1 MVALLTKEFQAE
13 EDGGIIE
20 NIAGEILEGLSNT
33 LLASTK
39 SSAESL
45 SETTKNVTEVN
56 VLYLFYFYATC
67 SKGFSRMMPR
77 QNRYNIEIDVTLKQ
91 IVRASR

>member
-1 MVALLTKEFQAE
+1 MVALLTKESQAE

-39 SSAESL
+39 SSVESL

-56 VLYLFYFYATC
+56 VLYLFYFYTTMFQ
-67 SKGFSRMMPR
+67 GF
-77 QNRYNIEIDVTLKQ
+77 Q
-91 IVRASR
+91 

>member
-1 MVALLTKEFQAE
+1 MVALLTKESQAE

-45 SETTKNVTEVN
+45 NETTKNVTEVN
-56 VLYLFYFYATC
+56 VLYFFYFYAIMFH
-67 SKGFSRMMPR
+67 GF
-77 QNRYNIEIDVTLKQ
+77 Q
-91 IVRASR
+91 

>member
-45 SETTKNVTEVN
+45 NETTKNVTEVN
-56 VLYLFYFYATC
+56 VLYFFYFHATIFH
-67 SKGFSRMMPR
+67 GF
-77 QNRYNIEIDVTLKQ
+77 Q
-91 IVRASR
+91 

>member
-1 MVALLTKEFQAE
+1 MVALLTKESQAE

-20 NIAGEILEGLSNT
+20 NIAGEILEGLSNA

-45 SETTKNVTEVN
+45 NETTKNVTEVN
-56 VLYLFYFYATC
+56 VLYFFYFYATMFR
-67 SKGFSRMMPR
+67 GF
-77 QNRYNIEIDVTLKQ
+77 Q
-91 IVRASR
+91 

>member
-56 VLYLFYFYATC
+56 VLYLFYFYATMFQ
-67 SKGFSRMMPR
+67 GF
-77 QNRYNIEIDVTLKQ
+77 Q
-91 IVRASR
+91 

>member
-1 MVALLTKEFQAE
+1 MTKESQAE

-45 SETTKNVTEVN
+45 NETTKNVTEVN
-56 VLYLFYFYATC
+56 VLYLFNFYATIFR
-67 SKGFSRMMPR
+67 GF
-77 QNRYNIEIDVTLKQ
+77 Q
-91 IVRASR
+91 

>member
-1 MVALLTKEFQAE
+1 MVALLTKESQAE

-20 NIAGEILEGLSNT
+20 NIAGEILEGLSST

-45 SETTKNVTEVN
+45 NETTKNVTEVN
-56 VLYLFYFYATC
+56 VLYLFYFHAT
-67 SKGFSRMMPR
+67 KFHGF
-77 QNRYNIEIDVTLKQ
+77 Q
-91 IVRASR
+91 

>member
-1 MVALLTKEFQAE
+1 MVALLTKESQAE

-45 SETTKNVTEVN
+45 NETTKYVTEVN
-56 VLYLFYFYATC
+56 VLYLFYFYATMFR
-67 SKGFSRMMPR
+67 GF
-77 QNRYNIEIDVTLKQ
+77 Q
-91 IVRASR
+91 

>member
-1 MVALLTKEFQAE
+1 MVALLIKESQAE

-56 VLYLFYFYATC
+56 VLYLFYFYATMFQ
-67 SKGFSRMMPR
+67 GF
-77 QNRYNIEIDVTLKQ
+77 Q
-91 IVRASR
+91 